1 MHGLCCSKASA
12 SYSVRCKAT
21 ANTYRRPRHIVAWV
35 RFHWSCE
42 ERCCE
47 RKRFSTAW
55 FILAVSARAR
65 RCTPR
70 MKHNRGFG
78 FQSKVKDRFLNQ
90 RRWTCWYSCRKNHV
104 SPVSDSQFSL
114 TFWFEK
120 RIFAVYIT
128 LRNGG
133 FPSFLYYYLFN
144 SSGVCWTF
152 CNLLVGI

>member
-12 SYSVRCKAT
+12 SYSARCKAT
-21 ANTYRRPRHIVAWV
+21 ANMYRRPRHIVAWV
-35 RFHWSCE
+35 WFHWPRE

-47 RKRFSTAW
+47 HKRFSTAW
-55 FILAVSARAR
+55 FILAVSAQAR
-65 RCTPR
+65 RCAPR

-90 RRWTCWYSCRKNHV
+90 RRWTCWYSCRKKHV

-120 RIFAVYIT
+120 LIFAVSSSYAMEAFLHFYIII
-128 LRNGG
+128 
-133 FPSFLYYYLFN
+133 YLIPQVFAEH
-144 SSGVCWTF
+144 SV
-152 CNLLVGI
+152 IY